1 MLVIDKYAYEN
12 KIAGINAWWKIL
24 IFIIGLTGA
33 FQPLVW
39 LNVVTMVIVASVT
52 IYVTEVS
59 LHRYLKW
66 FYPIFPFLILSVIG
80 IIITASSNPNVMY
93 WSFPIGSVYF
103 GISKVT
109 LSQGLIL
116 GVQAMTAIVCTYFLA
131 LTTPFQQL
139 MKVLLQIHLPKL
151 FVEQTMLIY
160 RFIFIF
166 LDECM
171 RIYHAQELRLGYSG
185 FKNSMESI
193 SILLKMLFMQVM
205 LKYETLQDSLEMKL
219 FNGDFNLD

>member
-1 MLVIDKYAYEN
+1 MLVIDRYAYEN
-12 KIAGINAWWKIL
+12 KLARNNAWLKITFFL
-24 IFIIGLTGA
+24 LGLVGA
-33 FQPLVW
+33 FQPLIW
-39 LNVVTMVIVASVT
+39 LKFLTMLVVSSLT
-52 IYVTEVS
+52 IYVTGVS
-59 LHRYLKW
+59 VHRYLKW
-66 FYPIFPFLILSVIG
+66 FYPILPFLILSIIG
-80 IIITASSNPNVMY
+80 IIVTASSRQSVMY

-109 LSQGLIL
+109 LHQGLVL
-116 GVQAMTAIVCTYFLA
+116 GVQALTAIVCTYFLA

-139 MKVLLQIHLPKL
+139 MKVLLQIHLPKI

-171 RIYHAQELRLGYSG
+171 RIYHAQQLRLGYSG
-185 FKNSMESI
+185 FKNSLESI

-205 LKYETLQDSLEMKL
+205 IKYEKMQDSLEMKL
-219 FNGDFNLD
+219 FDGDFNLD

>member
-12 KIAGINAWWKIL
+12 RIATYNAWWKIL
-24 IFIIGLTGA
+24 VFIIGLVGA
-33 FQPLVW
+33 FQPIIWLKFLTMLVIS
-39 LNVVTMVIVASVT
+39 TIT

-59 LHRYLKW
+59 VHRYLKW
-66 FYPIFPFLILSVIG
+66 FYPILPFLILSIIG
-80 IIITASSNPNVMY
+80 IVVTVAAKQSVMFWSIPVGSSY
-93 WSFPIGSVYF
+93 L

-109 LSQGLIL
+109 LHQGLVL
-116 GVQAMTAIVCTYFLA
+116 GVQALTAIVCTYFLA

-139 MKVLLQIHLPKL
+139 MKVLLQLHLPKL

-171 RIYHAQELRLGYSG
+171 RIFHAQQLRLGYSG
-185 FKNSMESI
+185 FKNSLESV

-205 LKYETLQDSLEMKL
+205 IKYEAMQNSLEMKL
-219 FNGDFNLD
+219 FNGDFDLK